1 MKKSTSILAFGIT
14 LLFGLMLGTT
24 IHLSSRISNLE
35 EHHKSKYPQYSYAYD
50 CIMEAELKY
59 WETKAN
65 LVEEVQNYIDSVAPT
80 SNLRAYA
87 IIDECERFNVDPIF
101 VLTQG
106 EIESHF
112 GTRGLGSKLN
122 NVFNIGVFDGA
133 NAETVQKKYKFDYPN
148 QSIEPYLKLLNENYL
163 VNKVEADLMNK
174 YIDVNGKR
182 YATNPDYENMFK
194 AKYNYICNN
203 TTIDECVAIVNSWA
217 IKCNR

>member
-1 MKKSTSILAFGIT
+1 MKRSILILASGIT

-24 IHLSSRISNLE
+24 VHLSLRISNLE
-35 EHHKSKYPQYSYAYD
+35 DHHKSKYPQYSYAYD

-65 LVEEVQNYIDSVAPT
+65 LVKEVQNYIDSVAPT

-87 IIDECERFNVDPIF
+87 IVDECERFNIDLVF

-112 GTRGLGSKLN
+112 GTKGLGSKLN
-122 NVFNIGVFDGA
+122 NVFNIGVFDGLSA
-133 NAETVQKKYKFDYPN
+133 DKINKQYKFDYPN
-148 QSIEPYLKLLNENYL
+148 QSIEPYLELLNERYL

-174 YIDVNGKR
+174 YVDVNGKR
-182 YATNPDYENMFK
+182 YDSNPDYENMFK
-194 AKYNYICNN
+194 TKYNYICNN